1 MAVLGMVAGLVAAA
15 AVWRQSVRS
24 GQRLGAGMG
33 CLLLGGVVFTLL
45 VGGWVVLVVL
55 SGSDLGLTTP

>member
-1 MAVLGMVAGLVAAA
+1 MVAGPVAAA

-24 GQRLGAGMG
+24 GQRLGAGTG
-33 CLLLGGVVFTLL
+33 WLLLGGVLVTLL
-45 VGGWVVLVVL
+45 VGGWGVLVVL